1 MATIKIA
8 GDAVVIT
15 STIALGDLLL
25 AENQK
30 PRILALDEYNPN
42 TQVTE
47 EVFRMGISKGS
58 GYGSIGN
65 CGVSFSKT
73 TRDENGKATV
83 TLLVPESVEDAK
95 LWVLDNYGAAI
106 ALLNQT
112 ERIFEKNFEALKE
125 ERAAM
130 LEAITTL

>member
-1 MATIKIA
+1 MATVKIA

-15 STIALGDLLL
+15 SAIALEDLLL

-42 TQVTE
+42 TQVIE
-47 EVFRMGISKGS
+47 EIFRMGISKGS
-58 GYGSIGN
+58 GYGSIGS

-73 TRDENGKATV
+73 TRDEEGKATV
-83 TLLVPESVEDAK
+83 TLLVPEDVDDAK
-95 LWVLDNYGAAI
+95 LWFVDNYGAAT

-112 ERIFEKNFEALKE
+112 EKVFERNLAALKE
-125 ERAAM
+125 ERASL